1 MFADLRSLEN
11 GATLD
16 ADICIIGGGPA
27 GITMALEFAGTSTS
41 VILIE
46 SGGLDLDADTQDLTV
61 GPNIGQSY
69 YPLETVRL
77 RMLGGNTN
85 HWQNWCGELD
95 PIDFRERDWV
105 PHSGWPIGAAELAP
119 YIKRARPL
127 CGLVP
132 ALPDAEIWRQ
142 LKTEPL
148 TFDPEYLTTAF
159 VQFAGPT
166 NFSEKFGQALRAAAN
181 VRVLLYANV
190 TNIQTDPAAANVEHV
205 AVSSLTGRKAT
216 VKARVFVL
224 ACGGIE
230 NARVLLSSDTVEPN
244 GLGNRHDLVG
254 RYFMEHTEAPVG
266 TVVTENPY
274 QFLAMLGSTWV
285 AEHGYVPF
293 LQLSEKAQVRE
304 RLLNSCLMLGL
315 EESSRS
321 AIAVLKGFA
330 RTARMGQV
338 PDDIGQGLLTVV
350 RDIDMV
356 AYNTYRRRI
365 LGLPVLPKLENLK
378 RIYLLSQTEQAP
390 NPDSRVVLDT
400 ERDAL
405 GMRRAALDWRLTELD
420 RRTLIEHAKVVGAEI
435 ARVGVGLFRVEEWLE
450 QGPGTWSDALAGHY
464 HHMGTTRMAV
474 DERKGVVDTDCK
486 VHNVNNLY
494 VAGSSVFPTG
504 GYINPTLTLLALSL
518 RLSERLKASI

>member
-1 MFADLRSLEN
+1 MLADLRSLEN

-16 ADICIIGGGPA
+16 ADICIVGGGPA
-27 GITMALEFAGTSTS
+27 GITVALEFAGTATS

-46 SGGLDLDADTQDLTV
+46 AGGLEVEGDTQDLAA
-61 GPNIGQSY
+61 GPNIGLPY
-69 YPLETVRL
+69 YTLESVRL

-95 PIDFRERDWV
+95 SIDFRRRDWV
-105 PHSGWPIGAAELAP
+105 PDSGWPIGPAELAP
-119 YIKRARPL
+119 YIARARPL

-132 ALPDAEIWRQ
+132 VEPDAEIWRQ
-142 LKTEPL
+142 LKAKPL
-148 TFDPEYLTTAF
+148 EFDPAYLTTSF

-166 NFSEKFGQALRAAAN
+166 NFSDKFGQALRAAPN
-181 VRVLLYANV
+181 VRVLLHANA
-190 TNIQTDPAAANVEHV
+190 TNIQTDAAANVEHV
-205 AVSSLTGRKAT
+205 AVSSLTGRSAT

-230 NARVLLSSDTVEPN
+230 NARVLLSSDAVEPH

-266 TVVTENPY
+266 TVVTETPY
-274 QFLAMLGSTWV
+274 QFLAMLGSTWI
-285 AEHGYVPF
+285 AEHGYIPF
-293 LQLSEKAQVRE
+293 LQLSEAAQVRE

-321 AIAVLKGFA
+321 AIATLKAFA
-330 RTARMGQV
+330 RSARMGEV
-338 PDDIGQGLLTVV
+338 PDDLAKGLWTVL
-350 RDIDMV
+350 RDVDMV

-390 NPDSRVVLDT
+390 NPDSRVVLDI

-405 GMRRAALDWRLTELD
+405 GMRRAALDWRLTDLD
-420 RRTLIEHAKVVGAEI
+420 RRTLIEHAKVVGAEL
-435 ARVGVGLFRVEEWLE
+435 ARVGVGLFRIEDWLQE
-450 QGPGTWSDALAGHY
+450 GPGTWSDALAGHY

-474 DERKGVVDTDCK
+474 DERKGVVDTNCK

-494 VAGSSVFPTG
+494 IAGSSVFPTG
-504 GYINPTLTLLALSL
+504 GYINPTLTLLALGL
-518 RLSERLKASI
+518 RLSEHLKGSM